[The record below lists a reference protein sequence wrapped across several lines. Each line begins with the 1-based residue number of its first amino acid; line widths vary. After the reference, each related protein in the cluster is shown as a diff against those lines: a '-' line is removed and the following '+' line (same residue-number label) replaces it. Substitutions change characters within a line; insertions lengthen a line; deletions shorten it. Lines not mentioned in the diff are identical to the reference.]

1 MVDQR
6 PIGRGG
12 RVGSSPLE
20 RRGPRTQREGD
31 GMLCGSRTQR
41 EGGISR
47 TRERNAKAAACR
59 DKQKG
64 PAISRPFQIHG
75 ADNGVRT
82 RDPHLGK
89 VVLYQLSHVRV
100 RESTIRKTAHSC
112 KREFQLFSN
121 SLATCNFSRDDVTSQ
136 RFVLCT
142 LQLPAFKPT
151 TRPKKW
157 KPRNG
162 SRSIGSPRHPDSQN
176 DPRVRPRR
184 WRPLE

>member
-1 MVDQR
+1 MR
-6 PIGRGG
+6 PDEQAAHFFGGDAQIRTGGRGFAG
-12 RVGSSPLE
+12 PCLTTWP
-20 RRGPRTQREGD
+20 RRRRKRQAGQ
-31 GMLCGSRTQR
+31 
-41 EGGISR
+41 
-47 TRERNAKAAACR
+47 
-59 DKQKG
+59 
-64 PAISRPFQIHG
+64 PAPQSHG

-142 LQLPAFKPT
+142 LQLSAFKPT